1 MNYVAKA
8 KGVKRGMTVY
18 EALCVC
24 PDVITVHVSTI
35 EVKEKTDSGPRK
47 MQRFW
52 CDIDPQKDKGE
63 GGINDTFTDQK
74 QQSEPIEKTNE
85 DSEEDEDCVL
95 IPSSISKTKILS
107 TDESLE
113 PYRRFWVEMRQK

>member
-1 MNYVAKA
+1 
-8 KGVKRGMTVY
+8 MTVY

-35 EVKEKTDSGPRK
+35 EVKEKADEGPWK

-52 CDIDPQKDKGE
+52 CDIDPQKDKGK
-63 GGINDTFTDQK
+63 GGINDTFDDQK
-74 QQSEPIEKTNE
+74 QLPNLPQKQKEEE
-85 DSEEDEDCVL
+85 DSDEDADCVL
-95 IPSSISKTKILS
+95 IPSAISKTKILS

-113 PYRRFWVEMRQK
+113 PYRRFWVEMRQKQN

>member
-47 MQRFW
+47 MQ
-52 CDIDPQKDKGE
+52 
-63 GGINDTFTDQK
+63 
-74 QQSEPIEKTNE
+74 
-85 DSEEDEDCVL
+85 
-95 IPSSISKTKILS
+95 
-107 TDESLE
+107 
-113 PYRRFWVEMRQK
+113 

>member
-1 MNYVAKA
+1 MSKIEVDSTNERYIILIDMDCYYAQVEMKRHKIDPNKPVIVQQWNTLIAMNYVAKA

-35 EVKEKTDSGPRK
+35 EVKEKADQGPRK

-52 CDIDPQKDKGE
+52 CDIDPQKDKG
-63 GGINDTFTDQK
+63 
-74 QQSEPIEKTNE
+74 
-85 DSEEDEDCVL
+85 
-95 IPSSISKTKILS
+95 
-107 TDESLE
+107 
-113 PYRRFWVEMRQK
+113 